1 MISIFCG
8 MFVLCKEWYAMLAA
22 VLVAEPFTPGL
33 KPGASLMGYSGSQG
47 LGNYFNNLIIF
58 LYDDSCSVWH
68 CPASQE
74 TSTVSVK
81 KNLLFEPS
89 VLCELAEGNH

>member
-33 KPGASLMGYSGSQG
+33 KPGASLMGYNMWFSGFRKLFQQPD
-47 LGNYFNNLIIF
+47 YFF
-58 LYDDSCSVWH
+58 V
-68 CPASQE
+68 
-74 TSTVSVK
+74 
-81 KNLLFEPS
+81 
-89 VLCELAEGNH
+89 

>member
-1 MISIFCG
+1 
-8 MFVLCKEWYAMLAA
+8 KEWSAMLAA
-22 VLVAEPFTPGL
+22 GLVAKPFTPGL
-33 KPGASLMGYSGSQG
+33 KPGA
-47 LGNYFNNLIIF
+47 NLIIF
-58 LYDDSCSVWH
+58 LYDDSCPDWH
-68 CPASQE
+68 CPASRK